1 MCKLRSIRHFIRRG
15 ASVLSDASRGQYRN
29 HSDAI
34 TRLKDEVFSND
45 SNRSDDKKKLMSD
58 RWNIERDVRK
68 SFDEYLL
75 SNG

>member
-1 MCKLRSIRHFIRRG
+1 MCKLRSIKHFIRRG
-15 ASVLSDASRGQYRN
+15 ASVFSDASRGQYHN

-34 TRLKDEVFSND
+34 TRLKEEVFNNESH
-45 SNRSDDKKKLMSD
+45 RSDDKRNLMSD

-68 SFDEYLL
+68 SFDEYIL